1 MGEPRWLDER
11 EQRAWRSFMTM
22 QEGLSEF
29 IERQLRA
36 HSAMS
41 SADYE
46 VLAHL
51 SEAPEGRMRSNAL
64 GRLLRWEKGRLS
76 QHLTRM
82 QNRGLIRR
90 EPCPTD
96 QRGAVVVLTERGR
109 ALIEQAAPLHV
120 ADIRNVLIDHVTP
133 AQLDL
138 LTELGDQVRA
148 RLAELA
154 RAGHDQHRDRGS
166 ERGGRD
172 LPGGNRREGA
182 EHEMLLAD
190 DQ

>member
-11 EQRAWRSFMTM
+11 EQRAWRSLMAM
-22 QEGLSEF
+22 QAGLSEY
-29 IERQLRA
+29 IERQLRDR
-36 HSAMS
+36 SGMS

-51 SEAPEGRMRSNAL
+51 SEVPEGRMRSNAL
-64 GRLLRWEKGRLS
+64 ARLLRWEKGRLS

-96 QRGAVVVLTERGR
+96 QRGAVVVITERGR
-109 ALIEQAAPLHV
+109 ALIEEAAPLHV
-120 ADIRNVLIDHVTP
+120 ADIRNVLIDHLTP

-148 RLAELA
+148 RLAEI
-154 RAGHDQHRDRGS
+154 DHRTR
-166 ERGGRD
+166 
-172 LPGGNRREGA
+172 
-182 EHEMLLAD
+182 
-190 DQ
+190 